1 MTLVTLIVYDKLEV
15 KPVNS
20 RRNKNGCLI
29 NTIINI
35 LIVYVVIDNVE
46 DITGLNTTLVTT
58 VLCIHC
64 ILFIDKY
71 CSSNAESRTKMTYLY
86 YN

>member
-1 MTLVTLIVYDKLEV
+1 MILVILIVYCKLEL

-20 RRNKNGCLI
+20 RRNINGYLI

-35 LIVYVVIDNVE
+35 LIEYVVIDIVE
-46 DITGLNTTLVTT
+46 DVTGLNTTLVVT

-64 ILFIDKY
+64 TGVALPARQRQVKTN
-71 CSSNAESRTKMTYLY
+71 SGELKL
-86 YN
+86 

>member
-1 MTLVTLIVYDKLEV
+1 MILVTLFVYGKLEL

-20 RRNKNGCLI
+20 RRNKNGYLI

-35 LIVYVVIDNVE
+35 LIVYVVIDIVE
-46 DITGLNTTLVTT
+46 DITGLNTTLVVT

-64 ILFIDKY
+64 ILNVNCLLTNIAAQMLNLK
-71 CSSNAESRTKMTYLY
+71 
-86 YN
+86 

>member
-1 MTLVTLIVYDKLEV
+1 MILVILIVYGKLKL

-35 LIVYVVIDNVE
+35 LIVYVMIDIVE
-46 DITGLNTTLVTT
+46 DITGLNTTLLVT
-58 VLCIHC
+58 VLCIH
-64 ILFIDKY
+64 
-71 CSSNAESRTKMTYLY
+71 LY
-86 YN
+86 IQC

>member
-1 MTLVTLIVYDKLEV
+1 MILAILIVYGKLEL

-20 RRNKNGCLI
+20 RRNINGCLI

-35 LIVYVVIDNVE
+35 LIVYVVIDIVE
-46 DITGLNTTLVTT
+46 DITGLNTTLVVT

-64 ILFIDKY
+64 IHNVNCLLTNSAAQMLNLKW
-71 CSSNAESRTKMTYLY
+71 MTY
-86 YN
+86 

>member
-1 MTLVTLIVYDKLEV
+1 MILVILIVYGKLEL

-35 LIVYVVIDNVE
+35 LIVCVVINIFE
-46 DITGLNTTLVTT
+46 DITGLNTTLVIS

-64 ILFIDKY
+64 ILNVNCLLTNIAAQML
-71 CSSNAESRTKMTYLY
+71 NTK
-86 YN
+86 

>member
-1 MTLVTLIVYDKLEV
+1 MVILIVYGKLEL

-35 LIVYVVIDNVE
+35 LIYSICCD
-46 DITGLNTTLVTT
+46 
-58 VLCIHC
+58 
-64 ILFIDKY
+64 
-71 CSSNAESRTKMTYLY
+71 
-86 YN
+86 

>member
-1 MTLVTLIVYDKLEV
+1 MILVILIVYGKLEL

-29 NTIINI
+29 NTIIHI
-35 LIVYVVIDNVE
+35 LIVYVVIDIVE
-46 DITGLNTTLVTT
+46 DITGLNTTLVVT

-64 ILFIDKY
+64 ILSVNCLLTNIAAQMLNLK
-71 CSSNAESRTKMTYLY
+71 
-86 YN
+86 

>member
-1 MTLVTLIVYDKLEV
+1 MILVILIVYGKLKL

-20 RRNKNGCLI
+20 RRNKNSYLI

-35 LIVYVVIDNVE
+35 WLVYVVIDIVE
-46 DITGLNTTLVTT
+46 DITGLNTTLVVN

-64 ILFIDKY
+64 ILNVNCLLTNIASQMLNLK
-71 CSSNAESRTKMTYLY
+71 
-86 YN
+86 

>member
-1 MTLVTLIVYDKLEV
+1 MIPVTLFVYGKLEL

-20 RRNKNGCLI
+20 RRNKNGYLI

-35 LIVYVVIDNVE
+35 LIVYVVIDIVE
-46 DITGLNTTLVTT
+46 DITGLNTTLVVT

-64 ILFIDKY
+64 ILNVNCLLTNIAAQILNLK
-71 CSSNAESRTKMTYLY
+71 
-86 YN
+86 